1 MQCCDTRRSAPS
13 VEGRID
19 WSPRAQER
27 TRRASRR
34 QRVGGEAGHARW
46 SGLRIHVVLR
56 ETTAYASTTPID
68 HRLVGDETLLTNGC
82 GGLTQSLVLGV
93 VPDLLGARHRS
104 NYYVSS
110 SWLSSRGLQEYRI
123 ENSFAVNAL
132 GPGCSPFAKDP
143 PQLCYS
149 TNCK

>member
-27 TRRASRR
+27 TRRASRG

-93 VPDLLGARHRS
+93 VPDLGISSLPGGSRS
-104 NYYVSS
+104 NPGQHSRRSWGTTSS
-110 SWLSSRGLQEYRI
+110 SAWDRRKIGR
-123 ENSFAVNAL
+123 AHV
-132 GPGCSPFAKDP
+132 
-143 PQLCYS
+143 
-149 TNCK
+149 